1 MNCQALYDLREKF
14 EFCSGSDLSE
24 FLRKETQDPSPSGAV
39 PLIPQKAGEFV
50 GQALEQMAYNSP
62 SVARQIWGEMKEFS
76 WKGPLGPNEREMV
89 DLILQIPRSK
99 SWESG
104 GRYEYPLAL
113 MLEEELKEALLELH
127 EENWEGLGAYRTVRD
142 SDRQETILLAPSG
155 REYVL
160 RVSLCRQE
168 RRKSGESQ

>member
-1 MNCQALYDLREKF
+1 MKCQALYDLREKF
-14 EFCSGSDLSE
+14 EFCSGSELSE
-24 FLRKETQDPSPSGAV
+24 FFRKETKDPSPSGIT
-39 PLIPQKAGEFV
+39 LIPQKAGEFV

-76 WKGPLGPNEREMV
+76 WKDPLGPNEREMV

-99 SWESG
+99 PG

-113 MLEEELKEALLELH
+113 MLEEELKEALFELR
-127 EENWEGLGAYRTVRD
+127 EENWAGLAAYRTVRD